1 MTAATMAGRRA
12 LVTGAA
18 SGIGEAI
25 ADALAAA
32 GATVHLVGSPRRP
45 GQVAE
50 VAARISER
58 TGAAATWSNADVSD
72 HGSIGGAVEVGAGA
86 MGGIDCVVTSA
97 GASAPDGASETAPL
111 HRLTTGQ
118 LRQVLDVNLRG
129 TWSTIHHAAR
139 HLEQAPPGTATVVT
153 IGSVASKRPTHG
165 AYSVSKCAV
174 WMLTRVL
181 ADQWAPLGIRANCVA
196 PGSVDTPMLRRVAAD
211 SGAGDVESWLTARAS
226 RIPMRRVGTVDEVA
240 ATVLFLSGSQSSYI
254 TGALLHPDGGLVNAN
269 AGG

>member
-1 MTAATMAGRRA
+1 MAGRRA

-25 ADALAAA
+25 ASALVAA
-32 GATVHLVGSPRRP
+32 GAKVHLIGSPRRP
-45 GQVAE
+45 GLVAE
-50 VAARISER
+50 VADRIAER
-58 TGAAATWSNADVSD
+58 NDVAAVTWSNADVSD
-72 HGSIGGAVEVGAGA
+72 HGSVEGAVEIGAGA

-97 GASAPDGASETAPL
+97 GTSAPAGASETTPL
-111 HRLTTGQ
+111 HRLTTSQ

-139 HLEQAPPGTATVVT
+139 HLEQAPTGTATVVT
-153 IGSVASKRPTHG
+153 IGSVAGKRPTHG

-196 PGSVDTPMLRRVAAD
+196 PGSIDTPLLRRVAAD
-211 SGAGDVESWLTARAS
+211 SGAGDVDSWLLSRAA

-240 ATVLFLSGSQSSYI
+240 STVLFLSGPDSSYI
-254 TGALLHPDGGLVNAN
+254 TGALVHTDGGLVNAN